1 MRPVPGFERPLLQ
14 WIFVALGLAL
24 VAIAAAEAIGLRR
37 SRAALEQLR
46 AATLNGRLEREQLER
61 RLSREQSA
69 RESFVLEVDRL
80 RGSVA
85 PPHGEPT
92 LTLTPLT
99 ARRPMPPDGTVTA
112 PAPLQSIQ
120 LRLLL
125 PGRRID
131 PSSRYAVAVRSWSS
145 GVAIWSRGE
154 LAASAVDGRAAV
166 VCRLTGDVLAP
177 GAYEI
182 AVSETTA
189 GSGHEVAFYEVA
201 ILPAKAK

>member
-1 MRPVPGFERPLLQ
+1 MRPVPGFDRPLLQ
-14 WIFVALGLAL
+14 WIFVALGVAL
-24 VAIAAAEAIGLRR
+24 VAIATLEAIGLRR
-37 SRAALEQLR
+37 SRAAVEQLR
-46 AATLNGRLEREQLER
+46 VATLNGRLEREQLER

-69 RESFVLEVDRL
+69 RESFALEVDRL

-99 ARRPMPPDGTVTA
+99 ARRPTPPDGTVTA

-125 PGRRID
+125 PERRLN
-131 PSSRYAVAVRSWSS
+131 PSSRYSVAVRSWSS
-145 GVAIWSRGE
+145 GVGIWSRGE
-154 LAASAVDGRAAV
+154 LAPSAVDGRAAV
-166 VCRLTGDVLAP
+166 VCRVSGDVLAP

-189 GSGHEVAFYEVA
+189 GSSHEVAFYEVGV
-201 ILPAKAK
+201 LPAKAK